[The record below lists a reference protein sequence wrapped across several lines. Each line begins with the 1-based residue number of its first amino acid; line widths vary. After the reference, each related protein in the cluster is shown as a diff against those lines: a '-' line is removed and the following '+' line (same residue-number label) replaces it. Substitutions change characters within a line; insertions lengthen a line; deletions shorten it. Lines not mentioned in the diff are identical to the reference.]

1 MNDELFEKRAG
12 ILKLYGEEERLI
24 SETERCRRTGIS
36 RTTWWRMQKA
46 GETPPASSVG
56 KGKARWFRAFRL
68 VYGFFCDRYDNLIS

>member
-1 MNDELFEKRAG
+1 MNNELFEKRAG

-24 SETERCRRTGIS
+24 SETERCRRTGVS

-56 KGKARWFRAFRL
+56 KGKARWL
-68 VYGFFCDRYDNLIS
+68 LSDILLWMNNVKLGH

>member
-1 MNDELFEKRAG
+1 MNNELFEKRAG

-36 RTTWWRMQKA
+36 RTTWWRMQKV

-56 KGKARWFRAFRL
+56 KGKARWLLSDILLWINGKR
-68 VYGFFCDRYDNLIS
+68 